1 MAHPFQ
7 SRRASRAPCP
17 SDHPPSLTELA
28 PGDVL
33 QTQSGKQYV
42 VRGEG
47 ADLFINKQ
55 TGPAYLDDLVDD
67 FGRLHGFTAVGTSAG

>member
-7 SRRASRAPCP
+7 SRRASRAVF
-17 SDHPPSLTELA
+17 HPDYPPALTELA
-28 PGDVL
+28 PSDVL

-42 VRGEG
+42 VRVEG
-47 ADLFINKQ
+47 ADMFINKQ

-67 FGRLHGFTAVGTSAG
+67 FGRLHGFTAVGSSAT